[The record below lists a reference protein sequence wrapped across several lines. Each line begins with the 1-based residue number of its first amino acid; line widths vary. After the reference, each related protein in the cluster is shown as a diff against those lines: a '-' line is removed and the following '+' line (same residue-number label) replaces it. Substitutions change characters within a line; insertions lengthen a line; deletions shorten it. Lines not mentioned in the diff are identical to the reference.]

1 MKKYEIQIKIDL
13 VSIKNTHFI
22 ERTRVWHMKRKV
34 GIKSAALIF
43 ILLYVG
49 YILIQQQLTMS
60 RQKKEL
66 EKYTIELQN
75 KKEEKKLLQDELE
88 LSKTDKYIEKLARE
102 ILGLVKEGE
111 TPVMDNKN

>member
-1 MKKYEIQIKIDL
+1 MVMKKKFNIKGVVL
-13 VSIKNTHFI
+13 VF
-22 ERTRVWHMKRKV
+22 VV
-34 GIKSAALIF
+34 V
-43 ILLYVG
+43 YVS
-49 YILIQQQLTMS
+49 YLLIQQQATMG

-66 EKYTIELQN
+66 QKYNVELQK
-75 KKEEKKLLQDELE
+75 KKEEKKTLQDEVE

>member
-1 MKKYEIQIKIDL
+1 MKKKF
-13 VSIKNTHFI
+13 SIKS
-22 ERTRVWHMKRKV
+22 V
-34 GIKSAALIF
+34 
-43 ILLYVG
+43 ILVFAFGYVLYV
-49 YILIQQQLTMS
+49 LIQQQITMS

-66 EKYTIELQN
+66 EKYNVELQ
-75 KKEEKKLLQDELE
+75 KKNEEKKILQDEVE

>member
-1 MKKYEIQIKIDL
+1 MKKKFNIKVL
-13 VSIKNTHFI
+13 V
-22 ERTRVWHMKRKV
+22 
-34 GIKSAALIF
+34 LIF
-43 ILLYVG
+43 VFVYVS
-49 YILIQQQLTMS
+49 YLFIQQQATMG

-66 EKYTIELQN
+66 QKYNLELQ
-75 KKEEKKLLQDELE
+75 KKKQEKKTLQDEVE

>member
-1 MKKYEIQIKIDL
+1 MERKRVYDMKKKF
-13 VSIKNTHFI
+13 N
-22 ERTRVWHMKRKV
+22 
-34 GIKSAALIF
+34 IKSLVLIF
-43 ILLYVG
+43 VLVYVS
-49 YILIQQQLTMS
+49 YLFIQQQATMG

-66 EKYTIELQN
+66 QKYNVELQK
-75 KKEEKKLLQDELE
+75 KKEEKKTLQDEVE

>member
-1 MKKYEIQIKIDL
+1 MKKKI
-13 VSIKNTHFI
+13 SIKSVVI
-22 ERTRVWHMKRKV
+22 VIV
-34 GIKSAALIF
+34 IV
-43 ILLYVG
+43 YVC
-49 YILIQQQLTMS
+49 YVLTLQQITMS

-66 EKYTIELQN
+66 QKYNVELQK
-75 KKEEKKLLQDELE
+75 KKEEKRTLQDEVE

>member
-1 MKKYEIQIKIDL
+1 MKKKFNIK
-13 VSIKNTHFI
+13 
-22 ERTRVWHMKRKV
+22 
-34 GIKSAALIF
+34 GIVLIF
-43 ILLYVG
+43 VVVYVS
-49 YILIQQQLTMS
+49 YLFIQQQLTMD

-66 EKYTIELQN
+66 QN
-75 KKEEKKLLQDELE
+75 YNVEIQKGKEENKTLQDEVE

>member
-1 MKKYEIQIKIDL
+1 MKKKF
-13 VSIKNTHFI
+13 SIKSVVMVFAF
-22 ERTRVWHMKRKV
+22 V
-34 GIKSAALIF
+34 
-43 ILLYVG
+43 YVC
-49 YILIQQQLTMS
+49 YILTSQQITMS

-66 EKYTIELQN
+66 QKYNVELQK
-75 KKEEKKLLQDELE
+75 KKEEKRALQDEVE

>member
-1 MKKYEIQIKIDL
+1 MKK
-13 VSIKNTHFI
+13 NFN
-22 ERTRVWHMKRKV
+22 
-34 GIKSAALIF
+34 IKSLVKIV
-43 ILLYVG
+43 ILGYVCC
-49 YILIQQQLTMS
+49 IIIQQQVTMS

-66 EKYTIELQN
+66 QIVNAELQ
-75 KKEEKKLLQDELE
+75 KKNEEKQVLQDEVE

>member
-1 MKKYEIQIKIDL
+1 MGMKKK
-13 VSIKNTHFI
+13 F
-22 ERTRVWHMKRKV
+22 
-34 GIKSAALIF
+34 GIKGAVLIF
-43 ILLYVG
+43 TLVYVG
-49 YILIQQQLTMS
+49 YILIQQQITMD

-66 EKYTIELQN
+66 EKYNVELQN
-75 KKEEKKLLQDELE
+75 KKEEKKILQDELE

>member
-1 MKKYEIQIKIDL
+1 MKKKFNIKGIIL
-13 VSIKNTHFI
+13 VF
-22 ERTRVWHMKRKV
+22 VLV
-34 GIKSAALIF
+34 
-43 ILLYVG
+43 YVS
-49 YILIQQQLTMS
+49 YLFIQQQVTMG

-66 EKYTIELQN
+66 QKYSVELQK
-75 KKEEKKLLQDELE
+75 KKEQKKTLQDEVE